1 MRALF
6 ADLRRESA
14 LAFTLIEL
22 LVVIAIV
29 AILAAIAFPAAK
41 SWLSSAAEARAFSN
55 LRQIGGLLFNYAAD
69 NSNRLPFVEAA
80 GNKETGEV
88 YGWFQGNLAVYMGV
102 QFDPK
107 KTYWLPEM
115 FYDPTLRR
123 PGEHPYG
130 SLGVNR
136 SLILRKSDLPAGSR
150 GTLLS
155 SIQNPSRKVIV
166 SSAADP
172 GLPNLKGSWY
182 FDGVG
187 FADTGVGGGGWH
199 CYPEPRYGGK
209 AGCLFADGHVEKLD
223 VQGMDVATRRRHF
236 TPDR

>member
-1 MRALF
+1 MRSAGP
-6 ADLRRESA
+6 RRKSA
-14 LAFTLIEL
+14 HAFTLIEL
-22 LVVIAIV
+22 LVVIAII
-29 AILAAIAFPAAK
+29 AIVAAIAFPAAK
-41 SWLSSAAEARAFSN
+41 SWLGSAAEARALSN
-55 LRQIGGLLFNYAAD
+55 LRQIGVLLFNYAAD

-102 QFDPK
+102 KFDPK
-107 KTYWLPEM
+107 KTYWLPEI

-136 SLILRKSDLPAGSR
+136 SIILRKSDLPAGSR

-155 SIQNPSRKVIV
+155 SIQSPSQKVIV

-182 FDGVG
+182 FDGIG
-187 FADTGVGGGGWH
+187 FATTGVGGGGWH
-199 CYPEPRYGGK
+199 CYPDPRYGGK

-223 VQGMDVATRRRHF
+223 VKNMKDEATRRRHF
-236 TPDR
+236 TLDP